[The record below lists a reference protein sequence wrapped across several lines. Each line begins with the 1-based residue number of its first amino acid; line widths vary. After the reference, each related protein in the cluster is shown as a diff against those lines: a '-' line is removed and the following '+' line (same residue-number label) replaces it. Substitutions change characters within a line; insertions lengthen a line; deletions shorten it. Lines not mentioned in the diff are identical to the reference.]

1 MFGIFKKKKTI
12 EFLYSDLKPNDRIR
26 KILTEFILPELEPI
40 GFKLLKSELTF
51 KRDIGDFQH
60 TIYFQK
66 TKWNSGNEVC
76 KFMPHLAIKSNS
88 LKKYYAKNGSKV
100 SGDLTIHNRQA
111 EYLECWNK
119 EMLENGWYD
128 LVNYDNNKVVESLRD
143 NLLNCGMEFFKHSES
158 ETGIVDYIMSRNSY
172 YYLTPS
178 LFDICKMYNDKEKAA
193 KLLNWF
199 RDFQKNP
206 EKKFDDSIL
215 ESVTIRETELKN
227 WLQQNLL

>member
-12 EFLYSDLKPNDRIR
+12 EILYSDLKPNDRIR
-26 KILTEFILPELEPI
+26 KILTEFILPELQPL

-66 TKWNSGNEVC
+66 TRWNKGNEVC
-76 KFMPHLAIKSNS
+76 KFMPHLGINSNA
-88 LKKYYAKNGSKV
+88 LKKYYAENGSKF
-100 SGDLTIHNRQA
+100 SGDLTIHNRKA

-119 EMLENGWYD
+119 EIMNNDWYD
-128 LVNYDNNKVVESLRD
+128 LVNYDNKKVVESLRD

-158 ETGIVDYIMSRNSY
+158 ETGIVDYIMSLNSY
-172 YYLTPS
+172 YYLTPT
-178 LFDICKMYNDKEKAA
+178 LFDICKMYNKKEKANE
-193 KLLNWF
+193 LLKWF
-199 RDFQKNP
+199 RNFQKNP

-227 WLQQNLL
+227 WLQHRV